1 MSKKIGILGGTF
13 DPIHN
18 GHIYI
23 AYEAKRLLDLDEII
37 FVPSGN
43 PPHKDEKNITDS
55 HLRYKMVDLAIRCY
69 DGFVTSDYEVNKQGL
84 SYTYETLMYLK
95 DTLKEAE
102 LYFITGADCLIDL
115 EKWKNVNLIMDNC
128 NFVVFNRPGYTKEEL
143 YDEKRLVEKKYNKEI
158 IFLDLLQLDIS
169 STWIRQRIREG
180 YRVDFFVPDEVSKI
194 IRDNRLYL

>member
-23 AYEAKRLLDLDEII
+23 AYEAKRLLDLDEVI
-37 FVPSGN
+37 FMPSGS
-43 PPHKDEKNITDS
+43 PPHKDEKNVTDS
-55 HLRYKMVDLAIRCY
+55 HLRYEMVDSAIRCY

-84 SYTYETLMYLK
+84 SYTYETLMHFK

-115 EKWKNVNLIMDNC
+115 EKWKSVDLIMDNC

-143 YDEKRLVEKKYNKEI
+143 YDEKRLVEQKYNKEI

-169 STWIRQRIREG
+169 STWIRQRIRDG
-180 YRVDFFVPDEVSKI
+180 YMVDFFIPDEVSKI
-194 IRDNRLYL
+194 IRENRLYL